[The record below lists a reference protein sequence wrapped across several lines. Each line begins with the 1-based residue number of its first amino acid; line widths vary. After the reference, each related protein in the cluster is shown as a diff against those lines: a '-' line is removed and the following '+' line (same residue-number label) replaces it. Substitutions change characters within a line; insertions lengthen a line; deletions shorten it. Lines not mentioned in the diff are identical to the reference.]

1 MDSVLLC
8 TSLGT
13 TTLVNYVE
21 CRRLETIGWGMCCL
35 EFFVA
40 QGVVVLIGVLSKM
53 KLLAHTCNAVFLC
66 WGWSGAFENKRQ
78 AWQKVDVIFFF
89 FLCDY

>member
-35 EFFVA
+35 EFFA
-40 QGVVVLIGVLSKM
+40 QGVVVVLIGVLSKM
-53 KLLAHTCNAVFLC
+53 KLLAHTCVTPCSCAGV
-66 WGWSGAFENKRQ
+66 GAERLKINGKACR
-78 AWQKVDVIFFF
+78 QKVMSIFM
-89 FLCDY
+89 